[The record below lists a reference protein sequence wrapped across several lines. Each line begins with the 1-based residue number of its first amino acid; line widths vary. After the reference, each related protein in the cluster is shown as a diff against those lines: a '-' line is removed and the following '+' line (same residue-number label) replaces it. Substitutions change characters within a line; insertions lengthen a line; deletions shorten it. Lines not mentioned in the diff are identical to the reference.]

1 MQSFSPRPVKSKKPM
16 QPKDPDTGSLDMFK
30 VKKNT
35 HIWPVLSKF
44 DFFMFLIWLTS
55 CANDVQVQSSF
66 VCKSPGAA
74 LKLAAMKRMRDAGW
88 TTVSSSDKKK
98 KKVTDKIF
106 AWNCLHQKCDFIL
119 FLKKKNVHMI
129 AFDWLQFLLNKQKY
143 LYYLFLVLSTQF
155 T

>member
-1 MQSFSPRPVKSKKPM
+1 MCRVSLQDLLNQRNLCSQKTQMQRVLTCSRLKK
-16 QPKDPDTGSLDMFK
+16 K
-30 VKKNT
+30 
-35 HIWPVLSKF
+35 HIWPILSKF

-119 FLKKKNVHMI
+119 FKKTKKC
-129 AFDWLQFLLNKQKY
+129 AYDCFWLITI
-143 LYYLFLVLSTQF
+143 STGVWISRNIYIIYS
-155 T
+155 